1 MSGSVTTLKLS
12 DSRLSDL
19 PYAVS
24 LLGRSSCAR
33 ALNAC
38 EVRSPNAT
46 VGLNVLG
53 KPSRRKSAVPRDF
66 YDGAEATVCNFCSH
80 GAYMLPYLVRR
91 YGVKSLAEVGVCTG
105 MSVVNVL
112 EQHAAW
118 SGGLAPL
125 ERYYM
130 VDPWGERRCNPGCGC
145 SKPLRRLAK
154 AFAPVLVPV
163 QGYSAKMAPSIP
175 NASLDLA
182 FIDAAHDYRNVRA
195 DVLAYW
201 PKLKPDGV
209 LAGHD
214 FLHYRNWA
222 EVSQDRQA
230 GRGMFSSVGTGATR
244 AGKALPAYGV
254 AQATQEL
261 FAHCP
266 LTVLFGVWWIE
277 RRSCP
282 AGPIPSVALD
292 RIA

>member
-1 MSGSVTTLKLS
+1 MV
-12 DSRLSDL
+12 
-19 PYAVS
+19 V
-24 LLGRSSCAR
+24 
-33 ALNAC
+33 
-38 EVRSPNAT
+38 
-46 VGLNVLG
+46 VL
-53 KPSRRKSAVPRDF
+53 
-66 YDGAEATVCNFCSH
+66 
-80 GAYMLPYLVRR
+80 

-130 VDPWGERRCNPGCGC
+130 VDPWGERRCDPGCGC

-209 LAGHD
+209 LAGQLADRVHPLGLQQRRLAALLICRIEGQD
-214 FLHYRNWA
+214 EDPERAPVKGHVRNDCRA
-222 EVSQDRQA
+222 HVGERAVGA
-230 GRGMFSSVGTGATR
+230 G
-244 AGKALPAYGV
+244 
-254 AQATQEL
+254 
-261 FAHCP
+261 
-266 LTVLFGVWWIE
+266 FGHKPQFRW
-277 RRSCP
+277 
-282 AGPIPSVALD
+282 GQGDPSACS
-292 RIA
+292 A